1 MSHGQWSSKGS
12 SHDGNSNSTRTIQ
25 TSLLLNWIILDFGHD
40 AVFAL
45 AMAVEK
51 IGYTS
56 SELQKRNLTC
66 SFDLTDPRTVSQ
78 HGPELSY
85 GLSLTRFK
93 GIAGDFSLVDRQR
106 QSSTFRIVNI
116 NGGGARTIGFW
127 TPQNGLV
134 NILNSSS
141 SFSSNVLGP
150 VIWPGDSLSVPKG
163 WEVPTPDRR

>member
-1 MSHGQWSSKGS
+1 MGKCGPVIVAKPVRNNGVSSNRAVDGKGCWGRGPSVIGFVWSSKGS

-56 SELQKRNLTC
+56 SELQKRNPTG

-93 GIAGDFSLVDRQR
+93 GIAGDFSLIDRQR
-106 QSSTFRIVNI
+106 QSST
-116 NGGGARTIGFW
+116 
-127 TPQNGLV
+127 LV
-134 NILNSSS
+134 NNLIYMEEEQEQLD
-141 SFSSNVLGP
+141 FGRLKMD
-150 VIWPGDSLSVPKG
+150 W
-163 WEVPTPDRR
+163 